1 MCKKI
6 FFLLVVLL
14 SANAAIGQES
24 ETPEPFYVNLFIS
37 ADKTI
42 YVENERTGFEQV
54 DEKVT
59 EIVRNKPFK
68 LDQKIVYRIFADENL
83 KLGYIMDVNQQMLSG
98 YGESVQTLKYLL
110 DTSELNPDGQKWFQS
125 IDMKQLK
132 SLN

>member
-1 MCKKI
+1 MI
-6 FFLLVVLL
+6 FLFLVLL
-14 SANAAIGQES
+14 SAKAAIGQES
-24 ETPEPFYVNLFIS
+24 GTPEPFYVNLFIS

-42 YVENERTGFEQV
+42 YVENERTGFAQV
-54 DEKVT
+54 DEKVA
-59 EIVRNKPFK
+59 EIVRSKPFK
-68 LDQKIVYRIFADENL
+68 LEQNIVYRIFADENL

-98 YGESVQTLKYLL
+98 YGERVRTLKYLL